1 MSSRKQIFVPKM
13 KEVLAAPMEGIK
25 KTSLIIG
32 SMKVPVEEI
41 KESIDIE
48 NQAQSIM
55 QKVEQ
60 SATANK
66 DEAESSKPESMYF
79 Q

>member
-1 MSSRKQIFVPKM
+1 M